1 MSAVFG
7 NVVLHEDEN
16 LAMQMIKSLAELQLA
31 NSDDPRRLIRKGTY
45 SFRLMFLQLFD
56 CLFSAK
62 LFLTAALHE
71 AVMKLMMEDEW
82 FYDIDPGKAFVRFP
96 TAERQK
102 RFGKEGTQQYE
113 EKCREYRKFI
123 VGAELYD

>member
-1 MSAVFG
+1 
-7 NVVLHEDEN
+7 
-16 LAMQMIKSLAELQLA
+16 
-31 NSDDPRRLIRKGTY
+31 
-45 SFRLMFLQLFD
+45 
-56 CLFSAK
+56 

-82 FYDIDPGKAFVRFP
+82 FYDIDPGKALVRFP

-123 VGAELYD
+123 VDKLVVLTNRFVSALNHNMHCFPPALGWLISQVYHILLKTGKYDVDKIRVIPNVNTISQEYRILT